1 MHLAMPAS
9 QDLFSSALMESG
21 GFSGWQPMKLSE
33 QWYSKLLNQTGCPDV
48 ACLLALPA
56 DQLRAAYLQIP
67 HGRCCE
73 DLMGNAFIP
82 WAPTVDG
89 VELAQHPLDLAKAGK
104 VNRVPTVIGTN
115 MDDGASWSLD
125 YNQTES
131 DFKAM
136 FAKQYGSAAAA
147 EVYLNDSEMLTNEFR
162 PRASHHVCILP
173 RGTAEESGVCSRA
186 GWFSCSAGGTRTS
199 GFCTGGSGTHGGGGS
214 GTRTSHLCTGGSGT
228 RTSYFCT
235 GGSGTRTSHFCTGGS
250 GTRTSY
256 CCTGGSGT
264 RTSHLC
270 TGGSGTR
277 TSYFCTGGSGTR
289 TSHFCTG
296 GSGTRT
302 SYFCTGG
309 SGTRTSHFCTGG
321 SGTRTSYFCTGGSG
335 TRTSHLCTGGSGTR
349 TSYFCTGGSGSGSC
363 TCFAVTCCQADTVE
377 TSPVQTKGYKR
388 FRAKMPEPVEF
399 QEALQAAA
407 ALTDDQRQLILELAT
422 DVEGGNTGR
431 VAYSKNPTEHCK
443 VCGGQRHQ
451 VTWGEVRSAERTQ
464 ASIPRGSLCYCCVRA
479 AKDFGLRCRSYTVYR
494 KAGALSVWRARSL
507 LERRKLSN
515 YSGDTCNCG
524 TCLG

>member
-1 MHLAMPAS
+1 ML
-9 QDLFSSALMESG
+9 
-21 GFSGWQPMKLSE
+21 
-33 QWYSKLLNQTGCPDV
+33 
-48 ACLLALPA
+48 
-56 DQLRAAYLQIP
+56 
-67 HGRCCE
+67 
-73 DLMGNAFIP
+73 
-82 WAPTVDG
+82 
-89 VELAQHPLDLAKAGK
+89 
-104 VNRVPTVIGTN
+104 
-115 MDDGASWSLD
+115 
-125 YNQTES
+125 
-131 DFKAM
+131 
-136 FAKQYGSAAAA
+136 
-147 EVYLNDSEMLTNEFR
+147 DSEMLTNEFR

>member
-1 MHLAMPAS
+1 
-9 QDLFSSALMESG
+9 
-21 GFSGWQPMKLSE
+21 
-33 QWYSKLLNQTGCPDV
+33 
-48 ACLLALPA
+48 
-56 DQLRAAYLQIP
+56 
-67 HGRCCE
+67 
-73 DLMGNAFIP
+73 
-82 WAPTVDG
+82 
-89 VELAQHPLDLAKAGK
+89 
-104 VNRVPTVIGTN
+104 
-115 MDDGASWSLD
+115 
-125 YNQTES
+125 
-131 DFKAM
+131 
-136 FAKQYGSAAAA
+136 
-147 EVYLNDSEMLTNEFR
+147 
-162 PRASHHVCILP
+162 
-173 RGTAEESGVCSRA
+173 GTAEESGVCSRA

-289 TSHFCTG
+289 ASHFCTG

-451 VTWGEVRSAERTQ
+451 VKWGEVRSAERTQ